1 MRRKKK
7 QLTESKSNFM
17 NNYFSIANNILTGSL
32 RPWSAE
38 NQDEEKFRHLLNH
51 KLRQNKDNPTEFC
64 RSALNAFTSLNF
76 ATETENLEELK
87 ELAQVEVT
95 TPTNIEI
102 PPFFNKQTE
111 FYLYLINNTFQCL
124 IAGIIETVEQSDEI
138 DATYKLYQLMSKL
151 ESLIGI
157 ISNERHTD
165 KATNQILDSLKL
177 YLFVIHSTLTEKFN
191 SHINFEVLSKNEL
204 LFQLCPELESEKDN
218 KSKLAYYLNQYISQP
233 EQETEDS
240 SKEIK
245 SKPHPEPERVS
256 FESFRYKGYDNNYDN
271 LTNLYNSLKKN
282 NFIADDTD
290 SRVFKKVFSG
300 KAITKPV
307 VWTGNPSEFSYF
319 IKLIYTINQ
328 YVDDLKQRNWEVA
341 CRCFVQ
347 ADGTPFDRSKLR
359 TLKKP
364 QRSYKQLELAVDNLK

>member
-1 MRRKKK
+1 
-7 QLTESKSNFM
+7 M

-51 KLRQNKDNPTEFC
+51 KLRQNKDKPTEYC

-76 ATETENLEELK
+76 ATENENLEELK
-87 ELAQVEVT
+87 ELAQVEVSN
-95 TPTNIEI
+95 PILLEV
-102 PPFFNKQTE
+102 PQFFNKQTE

-124 IAGIIETVEQSDEI
+124 LAGIIETVEQSDEI

-157 ISNERHTD
+157 ISHEKHTE
-165 KATNQILDSLKL
+165 KATNLILDTLKL
-177 YLFVIHSTLTEKFN
+177 YLFVSHSTLTGKFN
-191 SHINFEVLSKNEL
+191 SHINFEVLSYNEL
-204 LFQLCPELESEKDN
+204 LFQLCPELESEKDD
-218 KSKLAYYLNQYISQP
+218 KSKLAHYLNQYISQHV
-233 EQETEDS
+233 QDTKADT
-240 SKEIK
+240 KEIK
-245 SKPHPEPERVS
+245 PVPQSEPERIS
-256 FESFRYKGYDNNYDN
+256 FDSFRYKGYDNNYDN
-271 LTNLYNSLKKN
+271 LTYLFDSLKKN

-290 SRVFKKVFSG
+290 SRIFKKVFSG

-307 VWTGNPSEFSYF
+307 VWTGNPSEFAYF

-328 YVDDLKQRNWEVA
+328 YVYDLKQRNWEVA

>member
-7 QLTESKSNFM
+7 PLTELKSNPM

-51 KLRQNKDNPTEFC
+51 KLRQNKDKPIEYC

-76 ATETENLEELK
+76 ATENENLEELK
-87 ELAQVEVT
+87 ELVRIEVSN
-95 TPTNIEI
+95 PINLEI
-102 PPFFNKQTE
+102 PQFFNKQTE

-124 IAGIIETVEQSDEI
+124 LAGIIETVEHSDEI

-157 ISNERHTD
+157 ISNENHTE
-165 KATNQILDSLKL
+165 KATNLILDTLKL
-177 YLFVIHSTLTEKFN
+177 YLFATHSTLTEKFN
-191 SHINFEVLSKNEL
+191 SHINFELLSENEL
-204 LFQLCPELESEKDN
+204 LFQLCPELESEKND
-218 KSKLAYYLNQYISQP
+218 KYKLAYYLNQYISQLV
-233 EQETEDS
+233 EEAVLD

-245 SKPHPEPERVS
+245 PTLQPEPERIS

-271 LTNLYNSLKKN
+271 LTYLFDSLKKN

-290 SRVFKKVFSG
+290 SRTFKKVFSG

-328 YVDDLKQRNWEVA
+328 YVEDLKQRNWEVA
-341 CRCFVQ
+341 CRCFIQ

>member
-1 MRRKKK
+1 
-7 QLTESKSNFM
+7 M

-51 KLRQNKDNPTEFC
+51 NLRQNKDNPTEFC

-76 ATETENLEELK
+76 ATENENLEELK
-87 ELAQVEVT
+87 ELALAEVYN
-95 TPTNIEI
+95 PIIIETLQ
-102 PPFFNKQTE
+102 FFNKQTE
-111 FYLYLINNTFQCL
+111 FYVYLINNTFQCL
-124 IAGIIETVEQSDEI
+124 VAGINETVEQSDEI

-151 ESLIGI
+151 ETLIGI
-157 ISNERHTD
+157 ISNEKHIE
-165 KATNQILDSLKL
+165 KATNLVLDTLRL
-177 YLFVIHSTLTEKFN
+177 YLFAMHSTLIEKFI
-191 SHINFEVLSKNEL
+191 SHINFEVLSKNEI
-204 LFQLCPELESEKDN
+204 LFQLCPELESDKEDKT
-218 KSKLAYYLNQYISQP
+218 KLAYYLNRYISQQV
-233 EQETEDS
+233 QETEES

-256 FESFRYKGYDNNYDN
+256 FESFRYKGYDDNYDN
-271 LTNLYNSLKKN
+271 LTNLYDSLKKN

-290 SRVFKKVFSG
+290 SRVFKKIFSG

-347 ADGTPFDRSKLR
+347 ADGTPFDRAKLR

-364 QRSYKQLELAVDNLK
+364 QRSYKKLELAVDNLK